1 MGRQACFGSQLVSIA
16 TFAIPSAHIHTHT
29 HIKLTNIKSTGKR
42 IKMPL
47 LAELAHTQ
55 LTGASRSQSAGVTTQ
70 QCGHKQFAFDAAVDY
85 TSSAETASNIQLI

>member
-1 MGRQACFGSQLVSIA
+1 
-16 TFAIPSAHIHTHT
+16 
-29 HIKLTNIKSTGKR
+29 
-42 IKMPL
+42 MPL

-85 TSSAETASNIQLI
+85 TSSAETARNIQLI